1 LQGQTVSRKA
11 REGKKTS
18 SLLAR
23 MKKKKR
29 VMTWTCGG
37 VNSERSSYLAV
48 VVGVGGGP
56 SDVHPVAPGVV
67 ELRQPHE
74 AEHLRESREH
84 VSVAVAVTFTPP
96 SSRRVPKE
104 KEKRGEKRTGP
115 GPELPPRQVE
125 EELLAGSPGSR
136 ASYRW
141 AVAAGFY

>member
-1 LQGQTVSRKA
+1 MMQQGQSVSWKA

-23 MKKKKR
+23 MKKKKKM
-29 VMTWTCGG
+29 MTWTRGG

-74 AEHLRESREH
+74 AEHLRERER
-84 VSVAVAVTFTPP
+84 ACQ
-96 SSRRVPKE
+96 RR
-104 KEKRGEKRTGP
+104 RR
-115 GPELPPRQVE
+115 R
-125 EELLAGSPGSR
+125 R
-136 ASYRW
+136 H
-141 AVAAGFY
+141 FYTTE